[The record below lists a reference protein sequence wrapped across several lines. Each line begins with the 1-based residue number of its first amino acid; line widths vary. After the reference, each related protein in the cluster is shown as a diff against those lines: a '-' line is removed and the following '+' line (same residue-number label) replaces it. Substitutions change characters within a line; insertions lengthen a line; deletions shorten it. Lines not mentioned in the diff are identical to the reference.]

1 VNKQRLIQEYLE
13 SPIKIGDFVKV
24 RGLGRQDTVNWG
36 NSEYVIDLH
45 EDGIYIK
52 QYNTKKLIKHG
63 DYKKNPFFIGY
74 NPFPMKSWKSEL
86 RIANFTLESILYS
99 IGFQTHKIQFKTEQ
113 IGNIEVQELNWNP
126 FIIDKQGNKVFYQRG
141 FVWSLKDKQLL
152 IESIYNNLDIGKII
166 IRKRDWKWVEKNVK
180 TDPTV
185 CFKDI
190 VDGKQRLNAIL
201 SFIQDEFEDLNG
213 YKYSELSKQAQNN
226 FGNFSS
232 VGYGELGENCTDE
245 DVLAV
250 FLNTNFTGVQM
261 SQEHIDFVK
270 SIKI

>member
-1 VNKQRLIQEYLE
+1 MNKQQLIQEYLE
-13 SPIKIGDFVKV
+13 SPVKIGDFVKV
-24 RGLGRQDTVNWG
+24 RGLGRQDKLNWG
-36 NSEYVIDLH
+36 SSTYVIGLH
-45 EDGIYIK
+45 EDGIYIEE
-52 QYNTKKLIKHG
+52 YNTKELVKHG
-63 DYKKNPFFIGY
+63 DYKKDSYFIGY
-74 NPFPMKSWKSEL
+74 NPFPKKLWNSEL
-86 RIANFTLESILYS
+86 RMISFSLDSILS
-99 IGFQTHKIQFKTEQ
+99 TIGFERCKTQFKTDQ
-113 IGNIEVQELNWNP
+113 FGDIEVQELCWNP
-126 FIIDKQGNKVFYQRG
+126 FIIDEQGNKVFYQRD

-166 IRKRDWKWVEKNVK
+166 VRKRDWKWVEKNVK

-201 SFIQDEFEDLNG
+201 SFIQDKFEDLNG

-245 DVLAV
+245 DVLAA